1 VKLMAANERSGESK
15 RFVIRLTG
23 VEPGTRPQ
31 ELASALQQLFRK
43 RTLDEVV
50 DLLSR
55 LPLLLA
61 SSATEMQ
68 ARKVHAFLKPK
79 GAILKITSV
88 TPAPTAVTKAS
99 HEETVGVE
107 KEPVPIDQS
116 ASKGETPF
124 KGETPPKGE
133 TPAREERRAKPR
145 VHPGI
150 QIHPIAVREL
160 LDRSFQLFRRYFW
173 LFFIIMFI
181 PQGLFFLMRH
191 GASLVFGIS
200 GEEAQGI
207 GAGFGLFNVFAFL
220 VFVMVQF
227 WAQGALIYAVSET
240 YLGHSTSI
248 KGSYYAI
255 RKRLGQLLSTMIL
268 WGLLVF
274 IWPAL
279 AGILSAVLLPVLA
292 ALGIRGA
299 VLIVA
304 SVIALIVTIWL
315 ALNLL
320 LNWVLVDKIV
330 VLENMRWMSA
340 LRRSKELM
348 NAGTEPGFWRRP
360 GTKAALILLLGF
372 LIAIGIHFLFHAP
385 GLLFNP
391 FAPGSLLGSTLTGLL
406 NTISTSLATSY
417 TTLAMILYYYDI
429 RVRKEGFDL
438 KMMAQNL

>member
-1 VKLMAANERSGESK
+1 MATNERSGESK

-43 RTLDEVV
+43 KTLEEVV

-88 TPAPTAVTKAS
+88 TPAPTPVTKTS
-99 HEETVGVE
+99 HEETVAVK
-107 KEPVPIDQS
+107 KEYVPTDQS
-116 ASKGETPF
+116 ASG
-124 KGETPPKGE
+124 GETPPKGE

-150 QIHPIAVREL
+150 QIHPMAVGEL
-160 LDRSFQLFRRYFW
+160 LDRSFRLLRQHFW

-181 PQGLFFLMRH
+181 PQGLFFVMRH
-191 GASLVFGIS
+191 GVSLVFGTS
-200 GEEAQGI
+200 GEGARGI
-207 GAGFGLFNVFAFL
+207 GAGFGVFTVFAFL

-227 WAQGALIYAVSET
+227 WAQGALIFAVSET

-248 KGSYYAI
+248 KGSYNAI
-255 RKRLGQLLSTMIL
+255 RKRLGQLLGTMIL
-268 WGLLVF
+268 WGVLVF

-330 VLENMRWMSA
+330 VLENMSWMSA

-348 NAGTEPGFWRRP
+348 NARTEPGFWRRP
-360 GTKAALILLLGF
+360 TNKAALILLLGI

-385 GLLFNP
+385 GLIFNL
-391 FAPGSLLGSTLTGLL
+391 FAPGSLLGSTLMGLL
-406 NTISTSLATSY
+406 NTISTSLATGY
-417 TTLAMILYYYDI
+417 TAIAMILYYYDI

>member
-1 VKLMAANERSGESK
+1 MATNERSGESK

-43 RTLDEVV
+43 KTLEEVV

-88 TPAPTAVTKAS
+88 TPAPTDVTKTS
-99 HEETVGVE
+99 HEETVAVR
-107 KEPVPIDQS
+107 KEHVPSDQS
-116 ASKGETPF
+116 ASKGETPP
-124 KGETPPKGE
+124 KGETPSKGE

-150 QIHPIAVREL
+150 QIHSMAVGEL
-160 LDRSFQLFRRYFW
+160 LDRSFRLLRQHFW

-181 PQGLFFLMRH
+181 PQGLFFVMRH
-191 GASLVFGIS
+191 GVSLVSGIS
-200 GEEAQGI
+200 GEGARGT
-207 GAGFGLFNVFAFL
+207 GAGFGVFTFFAFL

-227 WAQGALIYAVSET
+227 WAQGALIFAVSET

-248 KGSYYAI
+248 KGSYNAI

-268 WGLLVF
+268 WGVLIF

-279 AGILSAVLLPVLA
+279 AGILSAVLVPVLA
-292 ALGIRGA
+292 AVGIRGA

-304 SVIALIVTIWL
+304 SVIAFIVTIWL

-330 VLENMRWMSA
+330 VLENMSWMSA

-348 NAGTEPGFWRRP
+348 NARTEPGFWKRP
-360 GTKAALILLLGF
+360 KSNAVAILLLGF

-385 GLLFNP
+385 GLIFNL
-391 FAPGSLLGSTLTGLL
+391 FAPGSLLGSTLMGLL
-406 NTISTSLATSY
+406 NTISTSLATGY
-417 TTLAMILYYYDI
+417 TAIAMILYYYDI

>member
-1 VKLMAANERSGESK
+1 MPRNERSGESK

-23 VEPGTRPQ
+23 VVPGTRPQ
-31 ELASALQQLFRK
+31 DLASALQQLFRK
-43 RTLDEVV
+43 RTPDEVF

-55 LPLLLA
+55 LPLLLT

-88 TPAPTAVTKAS
+88 TPEPTAVTKTS
-99 HEETVGVE
+99 HEETVAVK
-107 KEPVPIDQS
+107 KEQVPIDQGVS
-116 ASKGETPF
+116 
-124 KGETPPKGE
+124 KGE
-133 TPAREERRAKPR
+133 TPARGERRVKPR

-150 QIHPIAVREL
+150 QIDPMAVGEL
-160 LDRSFQLFRRYFW
+160 LDRSFRLLRRHFW
-173 LFFIIMFI
+173 LFFIIMLI

-191 GASLVFGIS
+191 GVSLVFGIP
-200 GEEAQGI
+200 GEGARGI
-207 GAGFGLFNVFAFL
+207 GEGFGVFTVFAFL
-220 VFVMVQF
+220 AFVMVQF

-240 YLGHSTSI
+240 YLGHSSSI
-248 KGSYYAI
+248 KGSYNAI

-268 WGLLVF
+268 WGVLVF

-299 VLIVA
+299 VLIIT
-304 SVIALIVTIWL
+304 SVIAFIVTVWL

-330 VLENMRWMSA
+330 VLENMGWMSA

-360 GTKAALILLLGF
+360 RTKAAQILLLGF

-385 GLLFNP
+385 GLVFNLF
-391 FAPGSLLGSTLTGLL
+391 ATGSLLGSTLTGLL
-406 NTISTSLATSY
+406 NTISASLATSY

>member
-1 VKLMAANERSGESK
+1 
-15 RFVIRLTG
+15 
-23 VEPGTRPQ
+23 
-31 ELASALQQLFRK
+31 
-43 RTLDEVV
+43 
-50 DLLSR
+50 
-55 LPLLLA
+55 
-61 SSATEMQ
+61 MQ

-88 TPAPTAVTKAS
+88 TPEPTAVTKTS
-99 HEETVGVE
+99 HEETVAVK
-107 KEPVPIDQS
+107 KEQVPIDQGV
-116 ASKGETPF
+116 SKGETPF
-124 KGETPPKGE
+124 KGGS
-133 TPAREERRAKPR
+133 PARGERRVKPR

-150 QIHPIAVREL
+150 QIHPMAVGEL
-160 LDRSFQLFRRYFW
+160 LDRSFRLLRRHFW
-173 LFFIIMFI
+173 LFFIIMLI

-191 GASLVFGIS
+191 GVSLVFGIP
-200 GEEAQGI
+200 GEGARGI
-207 GAGFGLFNVFAFL
+207 GAGFGVFTVFAFL
-220 VFVMVQF
+220 AFVMVQF

-240 YLGHSTSI
+240 YLGHSSSI
-248 KGSYYAI
+248 KGSYNAI

-268 WGLLVF
+268 WGVLVF

-299 VLIVA
+299 VLIIT
-304 SVIALIVTIWL
+304 SVIAFIVTVWL

-330 VLENMRWMSA
+330 VLENMGWMSA

-360 GTKAALILLLGF
+360 RTKAAQILLLGF

-385 GLLFNP
+385 GFLFNL
-391 FAPGSLLGSTLTGLL
+391 FAPGSLMGSTLTGLL
-406 NTISTSLATSY
+406 NTISTSLAATY
-417 TTLAMILYYYDI
+417 TTIAMILYYYDI

>member
-1 VKLMAANERSGESK
+1 MVINERSGETK

-23 VEPGTRPQ
+23 VVPGTRPQ

-43 RTLDEVV
+43 RTPDEVV

-55 LPLLLA
+55 LPLLLT
-61 SSATEMQ
+61 SSATETQ

-88 TPAPTAVTKAS
+88 TPDSTAVTKTS
-99 HEETVGVE
+99 HEETVAVK
-107 KEPVPIDQS
+107 KEHGPIDQD
-116 ASKGETPF
+116 ASKEATPSI
-124 KGETPPKGE
+124 
-133 TPAREERRAKPR
+133 EERRAKPR
-145 VHPGI
+145 AHPGI
-150 QIHPIAVREL
+150 QIHPMAVGEL
-160 LDRSFQLFRRYFW
+160 LDRSFRLLRRHFW
-173 LFFIIMFI
+173 LFFIIMLI
-181 PQGLFFLMRH
+181 PQGLFLLLWH
-191 GASLVFGIS
+191 GVSLVFGIP
-200 GEEAQGI
+200 GEVARGV
-207 GAGFGLFNVFAFL
+207 GAGVGVFTVFVFL

-227 WAQGALIYAVSET
+227 WAQGALIFAVSET

-248 KGSYYAI
+248 KGSYNAI
-255 RKRLGQLLSTMIL
+255 RKRLGQLISTMIL
-268 WGLLVF
+268 WGVLVF
-274 IWPAL
+274 VWPAL
-279 AGILSAVLLPVLA
+279 AGILSAVLVPVLA

-299 VLIVA
+299 VLIVV

-330 VLENMRWMSA
+330 VLENLGWMSA

-348 NAGTEPGFWRRP
+348 NARTELGFWRGPR
-360 GTKAALILLLGF
+360 TKAAQILLLGV
-372 LIAIGIHFLFHAP
+372 LTAIGIHFLFHAP
-385 GLLFNP
+385 GLVFNL

-406 NTISTSLATSY
+406 NTISTSLATTY

>member
-1 VKLMAANERSGESK
+1 M
-15 RFVIRLTG
+15 
-23 VEPGTRPQ
+23 
-31 ELASALQQLFRK
+31 
-43 RTLDEVV
+43 
-50 DLLSR
+50 
-55 LPLLLA
+55 
-61 SSATEMQ
+61 
-68 ARKVHAFLKPK
+68 
-79 GAILKITSV
+79 
-88 TPAPTAVTKAS
+88 
-99 HEETVGVE
+99 
-107 KEPVPIDQS
+107 
-116 ASKGETPF
+116 
-124 KGETPPKGE
+124 
-133 TPAREERRAKPR
+133 
-145 VHPGI
+145 
-150 QIHPIAVREL
+150 QIHPIAVGEL
-160 LDRSFQLFRRYFW
+160 LDRSFRLLRRHFW

-191 GASLVFGIS
+191 GVSLVFGIS
-200 GEEAQGI
+200 GEEARGI
-207 GAGFGLFNVFAFL
+207 GAGFGVFTVFAFL

-248 KGSYYAI
+248 KGSYNAI

-268 WGLLVF
+268 WGVLVF

-279 AGILSAVLLPVLA
+279 AGILSAVIVPVLA
-292 ALGIRGA
+292 AVGIRGA
-299 VLIVA
+299 VLIAA
-304 SVIALIVTIWL
+304 SVIAFIVTIWL

-348 NAGTEPGFWRRP
+348 NARTEPGFWSGPRS
-360 GTKAALILLLGF
+360 KAAEILLLGC

-385 GLLFNP
+385 GLVFNL
-391 FAPGSLLGSTLTGLL
+391 FAPGSLLGSALTGLL

>member
-1 VKLMAANERSGESK
+1 MATNERSGESK

-43 RTLDEVV
+43 KTLEEVV

-88 TPAPTAVTKAS
+88 TPAPTDVTKTS
-99 HEETVGVE
+99 HEETVAVR
-107 KEPVPIDQS
+107 KEHVPIDQN
-116 ASKGETPF
+116 AS
-124 KGETPPKGE
+124 KGE

-150 QIHPIAVREL
+150 QIHPMAVGEL
-160 LDRSFQLFRRYFW
+160 LDRSFRLLRQHFW

-181 PQGLFFLMRH
+181 PQGLFFVMRH
-191 GASLVFGIS
+191 GVSLVFGIS
-200 GEEAQGI
+200 GEGARGI
-207 GAGFGLFNVFAFL
+207 GAGFGVFTVFAFL

-227 WAQGALIYAVSET
+227 WAQGALIFAVSET

-248 KGSYYAI
+248 KGSYNAI
-255 RKRLGQLLSTMIL
+255 RKRLGQLLGTMIL
-268 WGLLVF
+268 WGVLVF

-279 AGILSAVLLPVLA
+279 AGILSAVLVPVLA
-292 ALGIRGA
+292 AVGIRGA

-304 SVIALIVTIWL
+304 SVIAFIVTIWL

-330 VLENMRWMSA
+330 VLENMSWMSA
-340 LRRSKELM
+340 FRRSKELM
-348 NAGTEPGFWRRP
+348 NARTEPGFWKRP
-360 GTKAALILLLGF
+360 KSNAVVILLLGF

-385 GLLFNP
+385 GLIFNL
-391 FAPGSLLGSTLTGLL
+391 FAPGSLLGSTLMGLL
-406 NTISTSLATSY
+406 NTISTSLATGY
-417 TTLAMILYYYDI
+417 TAIAMILYYYDI

>member
-1 VKLMAANERSGESK
+1 MATNERSGESK

-43 RTLDEVV
+43 KTREEVV
-50 DLLSR
+50 DLLGN

-61 SSATEMQ
+61 SSASEMQ

-88 TPAPTAVTKAS
+88 SPAPTSVTKTS
-99 HEETVGVE
+99 HEETVAVK
-107 KEPVPIDQS
+107 KEHAAIDQS
-116 ASKGETPF
+116 ASKGETS
-124 KGETPPKGE
+124 PKGE
-133 TPAREERRAKPR
+133 TSAREERRVKPR

-150 QIHPIAVREL
+150 QIHPMAVGEL
-160 LDRSFQLFRRYFW
+160 LDRSFRLLRRHFW

-181 PQGLFFLMRH
+181 PQALFFLMRH
-191 GASLVFGIS
+191 GVSLVFGIS
-200 GEEAQGI
+200 GEGARGI
-207 GAGFGLFNVFAFL
+207 GAGFGVFTIFAFL

-227 WAQGALIYAVSET
+227 WAQGALIFAVSET

-248 KGSYYAI
+248 KGSYNAI

-268 WGLLVF
+268 WGVLVF
-274 IWPAL
+274 VWPAL

-348 NAGTEPGFWRRP
+348 NARTEPGFWRGPR
-360 GTKAALILLLGF
+360 TKAAQILLLGF

-385 GLLFNP
+385 GFVFNL
-391 FAPGSLLGSTLTGLL
+391 FAPGSLMGSTMTGLL
-406 NTISTSLATSY
+406 NTISTSLAATY
-417 TTLAMILYYYDI
+417 TTIAMILYYYDI

>member
-1 VKLMAANERSGESK
+1 MATNESTGNSK
-15 RFVIRLTG
+15 RFVIRLMG
-23 VEPGTRPQ
+23 VEPGTRPK

-43 RTLDEVV
+43 KTREEVV

-61 SSATEMQ
+61 SSATEVQ

-88 TPAPTAVTKAS
+88 TPAPTPVTRTS
-99 HEETVGVE
+99 HEEAVAVK
-107 KEPVPIDQS
+107 KEYVPIDQS
-116 ASKGETPF
+116 ASKGETP
-124 KGETPPKGE
+124 
-133 TPAREERRAKPR
+133 AREERRVKPR

-150 QIHPIAVREL
+150 QIHSMAVGEL
-160 LDRSFQLFRRYFW
+160 LDRSIRLFREHFW

-181 PQGLFFLMRH
+181 PQGLFFVMRH
-191 GASLVFGIS
+191 GVSLVFGIS
-200 GEEAQGI
+200 GEGARGI
-207 GAGFGLFNVFAFL
+207 GAGFGVFTVFAFL

-227 WAQGALIYAVSET
+227 WAQGALIFAVSET

-248 KGSYYAI
+248 KGSYNAI
-255 RKRLGQLLSTMIL
+255 RKRLGQLLGTMIL
-268 WGLLVF
+268 WGVLVF

-279 AGILSAVLLPVLA
+279 AGILSAVLVPVLA
-292 ALGIRGA
+292 AVGIRGA

-304 SVIALIVTIWL
+304 SVIAFIVTIWL
-315 ALNLL
+315 ALDLL

-330 VLENMRWMSA
+330 VLENMSWMSA

-348 NAGTEPGFWRRP
+348 NARTEPGFWRRP
-360 GTKAALILLLGF
+360 RNKAALIFLLGF
-372 LIAIGIHFLFHAP
+372 VIAIGIHFLFHAP
-385 GLLFNP
+385 GLIFNL
-391 FAPGSLLGSTLTGLL
+391 FAPGSLLGSTLMGLL
-406 NTISTSLATSY
+406 NTISTSLATGY
-417 TTLAMILYYYDI
+417 TAIAMILYYYDI